1 MDLLKYR
8 RKKGKKFEL
17 FLTKKNFDDIKYDVH
32 TKIELGICT
41 YFYFRYEIVSLLK
54 KTKYG
59 SDGMGGIVCNGMMYV
74 GFPR

>member
-17 FLTKKNFDDIKYDVH
+17 FLIKKNFDDIKYDVH

-54 KTKYG
+54 KIINDLNK
-59 SDGMGGIVCNGMMYV
+59 
-74 GFPR
+74 

>member
-17 FLTKKNFDDIKYDVH
+17 FLAKKNFDDIKYDVH

-41 YFYFRYEIVSLLK
+41 YFYFRY
-54 KTKYG
+54 
-59 SDGMGGIVCNGMMYV
+59 
-74 GFPR
+74 